1 MTRKQIILSTL
12 LVLVATFPSFGQEV
26 TRKMY
31 KWVSDDNSEKDGI
44 FDYAYLTLYLQDGK
58 VTGGVLNASTDE
70 YDVLREGYVCGYS
83 IFPLKDVQVNG
94 DTIRFMIEVEREDD
108 LFATPL
114 PAGMETCQFARN
126 LKYPKWKHAVPQEWV
141 FATNKPEYIVVRLK
155 DGNLSVRQGE
165 RDTYPKVRIFV
176 YQPSF
181 YVKPQDIDPA
191 SW

>member
-1 MTRKQIILSTL
+1 MTRKQIILSAL
-12 LVLVATFPSFGQEV
+12 LVLVTSLPSFGQAVVRE
-26 TRKMY
+26 MY
-31 KWVSDDNSEKDGI
+31 KWTYDRNREEDRLFWN
-44 FDYAYLTLYLQDGK
+44 AYLTLYLQDGK
-58 VTGGVLNASTDE
+58 VTGGVLNATTDE
-70 YDVLREGYVCGYS
+70 YDEIREGYVCGYS
-83 IFPLKDVQVNG
+83 IFPLKNVRVDG

-141 FATNKPEYIVVRLK
+141 FATNKPEYIVVRQK
-155 DGNLSVRQGE
+155 DGHLSVRQGE

-181 YVKPQDIDPA
+181 YVMPQDIDPE

>member
-12 LVLVATFPSFGQEV
+12 LVLVTSLPSFGQAVVRE
-26 TRKMY
+26 MY
-31 KWVSDDNSEKDGI
+31 KWTYDRNREEDRI
-44 FDYAYLTLYLQDGK
+44 FWNAYLTLYLQDGK
-58 VTGGVLNASTDE
+58 VTGGVLNATTDE
-70 YDVLREGYVCGYS
+70 YDEIREGYVCGYS
-83 IFPLKDVQVNG
+83 IFPLKNVRVDG

-126 LKYPKWKHAVPQEWV
+126 LKYPKWKHALSQEWIY
-141 FATNKPEYIVVRLK
+141 TLPKPEYTVVRLK
-155 DGNLSVRQGE
+155 DGNLSVRQGKGSNYE
-165 RDTYPKVRIFV
+165 DMRIFV

>member
-1 MTRKQIILSTL
+1 
-12 LVLVATFPSFGQEV
+12 
-26 TRKMY
+26 MY

-83 IFPLKDVQVNG
+83 IFPLKNVRVDG
-94 DTIRFMIEVEREDD
+94 DTIRFTIEVERGDD

-141 FATNKPEYIVVRLK
+141 LATNKPEYVVVRLK

-181 YVKPQDIDPA
+181 YVKPQDIDPK

>member
-1 MTRKQIILSTL
+1 MTRKQIILSAL
-12 LVLVATFPSFGQEV
+12 LVLVTSLPSFGQAVVRE
-26 TRKMY
+26 MY
-31 KWVSDDNSEKDGI
+31 KWTYDRNREEDRLFWN
-44 FDYAYLTLYLQDGK
+44 AYLTLYLQDGK
-58 VTGGVLNASTDE
+58 VTGGVLNATTDE
-70 YDVLREGYVCGYS
+70 YDEIREGYVCGYS
-83 IFPLKDVQVNG
+83 IFPLKNVRVDG

-126 LKYPKWKHAVPQEWV
+126 LKYPKWKHALSQEWIY
-141 FATNKPEYIVVRLK
+141 TLPKPEYTVVRLK
-155 DGNLSVRQGE
+155 DGNLSVRQGKGSVYE
-165 RDTYPKVRIFV
+165 DLRIFV

>member
-12 LVLVATFPSFGQEV
+12 LVLVATFPSFGQAVVRE
-26 TRKMY
+26 MY
-31 KWVSDDNSEKDGI
+31 KWTYDRNREEDRI
-44 FDYAYLTLYLQDGK
+44 FWNAYLTLYLQDGK
-58 VTGGVLNASTDE
+58 VTGGVLNATTDE
-70 YDVLREGYVCGYS
+70 YDEIREGYVCGYS
-83 IFPLKDVQVNG
+83 IFPLKNVRVDG

-108 LFATPL
+108 NFATPL

-126 LKYPKWKHAVPQEWV
+126 LKYPKWKHALPQEWIY
-141 FATNKPEYIVVRLK
+141 TLPKPEYTVVRLK

-181 YVKPQDIDPA
+181 YVKPQDIDPE

>member
-31 KWVSDDNSEKDGI
+31 KWVSDDNSEKDHI

-58 VTGGVLNASTDE
+58 VTGGVLNATTDE

-181 YVKPQDIDPA
+181 YVKPQDIDPE

>member
-1 MTRKQIILSTL
+1 MTRKQIILLTL

-31 KWVSDDNSEKDGI
+31 KWVSKYNSATDGI
-44 FDYAYLTLYLQDGK
+44 FNYAYLTLYLQGGK
-58 VTGGVLNASTDE
+58 VTGGVLNATTDE

-141 FATNKPEYIVVRLK
+141 FATNKPEYIVVRQK

>member
-44 FDYAYLTLYLQDGK
+44 FDYAYLTLYLEGGK

-181 YVKPQDIDPA
+181 YVKPQDIDPK

>member
-1 MTRKQIILSTL
+1 MTRKQFILSAL
-12 LVLVATFPSFGQEV
+12 LVLVTSLPSFGQAVVRE
-26 TRKMY
+26 MY
-31 KWVSDDNSEKDGI
+31 KWTYDRNREEDRLFWN
-44 FDYAYLTLYLQDGK
+44 AYLTLYLQDGK
-58 VTGGVLNASTDE
+58 VTGGVLNATTDE
-70 YDVLREGYVCGYS
+70 YDEIREGYVCGYS
-83 IFPLKDVQVNG
+83 IFPLKNVRVDG

-155 DGNLSVRQGE
+155 DGNLSVRQGKGSNYE
-165 RDTYPKVRIFV
+165 DMRIFV
-176 YQPSF
+176 CQPSF
-181 YVKPQDIDPA
+181 YVMPQDIDPK

>member
-12 LVLVATFPSFGQEV
+12 LVLVTSLPSLGQKVVRE
-26 TRKMY
+26 MY
-31 KWVSDDNSEKDGI
+31 KWTYDRNREEDRI
-44 FDYAYLTLYLQDGK
+44 FWNAYLTLYLQDGK
-58 VTGGVLNASTDE
+58 VTGGVLNATTDE
-70 YDVLREGYVCGYS
+70 YDEIREGYVCGYS
-83 IFPLKDVQVNG
+83 IFPLKNVRVDG

-126 LKYPKWKHAVPQEWV
+126 LKYPKWKHALSQEWIY
-141 FATNKPEYIVVRLK
+141 TLPKPEYTVVRLK
-155 DGNLSVRQGE
+155 DGNLSVRQGKGSNYE
-165 RDTYPKVRIFV
+165 DMRIFV